1 MSLHNAKQKLRK
13 AKEFAETK
21 HLTLAMATT
30 MMTMKSGAGDDDD
43 EDNGNGNNDDEFGLG
58 SFPPPKLLADSPW
71 STKIQ
76 SGI

>member
-13 AKEFAETK
+13 AKEFAETQ

-43 EDNGNGNNDDEFGLG
+43 EDTMMMMLRDCDG
-58 SFPPPKLLADSPW
+58 
-71 STKIQ
+71 
-76 SGI
+76 